1 MFKKA
6 GILAEKARGGY
17 DRRKPND
24 IPPDRPFPGRGA
36 PPPGF
41 FASAMPSLA
50 ADETILRDPVAALER
65 HFGFREFLPGQQPV
79 VSSLLAGRDTLAVM
93 PTGGG
98 KSLCYQLP
106 AMVMEGVTLVVSPLI
121 ALMKDQVDG
130 LVRKGVPATMVNST
144 LSPSEQ
150 SERLRDISAG
160 RYKLVYIAPERFRSA
175 AFIRALKGLPIALVA
190 VDEAHCLSQWGH
202 DFRPDYLRLSEAL
215 EVLEHPQTAAFTATA
230 TPEVR
235 EDILK
240 VLKLR
245 DPYVSISGF
254 ERPNLSLRVT
264 QCDGNR
270 EKFDRLKAIVEEHRT
285 GIVYCST
292 RKKVEEVSAT
302 LSGMG
307 VKLVAYHGGMED
319 KDREWAQNVFLD
331 RSYDV
336 VVATNAFGMGIDRP
350 DVRFVAHF
358 DVPGSIEAYYQE
370 AGRAGRD
377 GEPAECE
384 LLFNFADTRTQE
396 FFIDGNNPG
405 PHLVRDLY
413 AAVRRLCG
421 GTSDGI
427 LLTIQELTEML
438 NLKNSMQVSSAI
450 SHLVRSG
457 HLARYDVPGER
468 ARGTRLVDPS
478 IGPDDLAIDEA
489 ALLEKE
495 RRDRAKLEAMVK
507 FCYDSRTCRQQW
519 ILEYFGESDSSPC
532 GTCDHCA
539 DEGWSDQRG
548 PDEEEFVIV
557 RKILSGVARTCSK
570 TPAGDWEGR
579 FGKGKIVSMLT
590 GAKSAD
596 LSASRL
602 DGLSTFGI
610 LREEGSAYVFA
621 LLAELEKAGLV
632 ATRKTP
638 YPLLGL
644 TRRGAAAMKGDR
656 NFLLSWPDRD
666 RIARKARSGKAGRA
680 EDKETVEDLADLAFD
695 ENLYE
700 RLKEVRKQLAAEAG
714 GVPPYVIFS
723 NQVLECFT
731 RLRPKT
737 EAQALKIHGVG
748 QVKAERYLTPFLEAI
763 RETEP

>member
-1 MFKKA
+1 
-6 GILAEKARGGY
+6 
-17 DRRKPND
+17 
-24 IPPDRPFPGRGA
+24 
-36 PPPGF
+36 
-41 FASAMPSLA
+41 MPAFA
-50 ADETILRDPVAALER
+50 ADQHLLRDPHAALER
-65 HFGFREFLPGQQPV
+65 HFGFREFLPGQAPV

-130 LVRKGVPATMVNST
+130 LLRKGVPATMINST

-150 SERLRDISAG
+150 GERLRELAAG
-160 RYKLVYIAPERFRSA
+160 QYKLVYIAPERFRSSS
-175 AFIRALKGLPIALVA
+175 FLRALQQVPVALVA

-202 DFRPDYLRLSEAL
+202 DFRPDYLRLSLALEAL
-215 EVLEHPQTAAFTATA
+215 DHPQTAAFTATA

-245 DPYVSISGF
+245 DPFVSISGF

-264 QCDGNR
+264 HCEGNR
-270 EKFDRLKAIVEEHRT
+270 EKYARLKDLVDTHRT

-292 RKKVEEVSAT
+292 RKKVEEVSAS

-384 LLFNFADTRTQE
+384 LLFNYADTRTQE
-396 FFIDGNNPG
+396 FFIEGNNPG
-405 PHLVRDLY
+405 ADVIRDLY
-413 AAVRRLCG
+413 AALRRLSG
-421 GTSDGI
+421 SANEGV

-457 HLARYDVPGER
+457 HIERYDVPGER
-468 ARGTRLVDPS
+468 TRGTRLVDPS
-478 IGPDDLAIDEA
+478 VVPDDLPVDED
-489 ALLEKE
+489 ALTEKD
-495 RRDRAKLEAMVK
+495 RRDRSKLEAMVK
-507 FCYDSRTCRQQW
+507 FCYDHLTCRQRW
-519 ILEYFGESDSSPC
+519 ILEYFGESESAPC
-532 GTCDHCA
+532 GTCDFCTEDRHR
-539 DEGWSDQRG
+539 DRRG
-548 PDEEEFVIV
+548 PTDAEHLIV
-557 RKILSGVARTCSK
+557 QKALSGIARTCAR
-570 TPAGDWEGR
+570 TPVGDWEGR
-579 FGKGKIVSMLT
+579 FGKGKIVAMLT

-596 LSASRL
+596 LAVARL
-602 DGLSTFGI
+602 DTLSTFG
-610 LREEGSAYVFA
+610 LLKEEGSAYVFA
-621 LLAELEKAGLV
+621 LLAEMEKAGLV

-656 NFLLSWPDRD
+656 SFQMAWPDRS
-666 RIARKARSGKAGRA
+666 RIAKSGKA
-680 EDKETVEDLADLAFD
+680 KETAQDLEGLAFD
-695 ENLYE
+695 ETLFD
-700 RLKEVRKQLAAEAG
+700 RLKDVRKRLAEEAG
-714 GVPPYVIFS
+714 NVPPYVVFS

-731 RLRPKT
+731 RLRPT
-737 EAQALKIHGVG
+737 NEDQALKIHGVG
-748 QVKAERYLTPFLEAI
+748 KVKAERYLAPFLEAI
-763 RETEP
+763 REFEGK